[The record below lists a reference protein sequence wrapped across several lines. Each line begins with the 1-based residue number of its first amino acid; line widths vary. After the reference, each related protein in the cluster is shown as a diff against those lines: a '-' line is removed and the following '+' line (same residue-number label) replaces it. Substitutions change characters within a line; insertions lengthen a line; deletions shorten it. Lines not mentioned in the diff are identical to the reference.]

1 MTKQQAEKKTVKFE
15 TEVSKLLDIVANS
28 LYTEKEIFL
37 RELISNSSDAC
48 EKLRYVSQ
56 TDSKAPKTNKFQIRI
71 HLNEKNKTISIK
83 DNGIGMD
90 DKDMQSNLG
99 TIAKSGTEE
108 FIKKMGDKKGD
119 INQIGKFGVGFY
131 SSFMVSDQV
140 VVRSKKYDSSSG
152 YLWTSD
158 GKGTFSIEETEYNE
172 IGTEITLSIKKDEKE
187 FLSKYKIEEIIKKYS
202 DFVPFPIFVTSEE
215 DKNDKKKDDKTEEQV
230 NSAEAIWLKDK
241 SKIKKDDYKS
251 FYNQVSNYYDEP
263 LTTIHFKAEGVVNY
277 TALLYLPK
285 SQPQDLYH
293 PDRKNKLK
301 LYVNKVFI
309 SDKLD
314 ALIPAWLRFV
324 PGVVDTEDLSLNI
337 SREILQ
343 NNAVIN
349 KISNAITKRALKEI
363 LELKKKKPDEFKDFW
378 KNFGPVVKEG
388 LYEFNDFHDQIF
400 EFSTFNCSEKE
411 EMITLDQYVTDFSN
425 DKKKIYYIS
434 GENKENL
441 INSPQMELFKNKKIN
456 VLLITDP
463 VDEFWMPMKM
473 KFKDYEFT
481 SITKGEVDIEDK
493 KESKKDKQEPKED
506 KDFVGFLKDNLKDKV
521 KDVKISKRLTTS
533 ASCLVAD
540 ENDMDMHLKKLMAA
554 NNQNISDE
562 KRILEINI
570 NHELV
575 NKLKSLDK
583 NQKDKFCEILYDHAK
598 LMEGESL
605 DDPKKYTNL
614 VSELFYNRPKI
625 LPKIFKF
632 IWLLLF

>member
-202 DFVPFPIFVTSEE
+202 DFVPFSIFVTSEE
-215 DKNDKKKDDKTEEQV
+215 DKNDKKKDDKIEEQV

-349 KISNAITKRALKEI
+349 KISNAITKRVLKEI

-378 KNFGPVVKEG
+378 RNFGPVVKEG

-400 EFSTFNCSEKE
+400 EFSTFNCSEKK

-473 KFKDYEFT
+473 KYKDYEFT

-493 KESKKDKQEPKED
+493 KESKKEKEEPKED

-614 VSELFYNRPKI
+614 VSELVS
-625 LPKIFKF
+625 L
-632 IWLLLF
+632 

>member
-241 SKIKKDDYKS
+241 SKIEKDDYKS

-349 KISNAITKRALKEI
+349 KISNAITKRVLKEI

-481 SITKGEVDIEDK
+481 SITKGEIDIEDK
-493 KESKKDKQEPKED
+493 KESKKDKEDPKED

-583 NQKDKFCEILYDHAK
+583 NKKNKFCEILYDHAK

-614 VSELFYNRPKI
+614 VSELVS
-625 LPKIFKF
+625 L
-632 IWLLLF
+632 

>member
-349 KISNAITKRALKEI
+349 KISNAITKRVLKEI

-493 KESKKDKQEPKED
+493 KDSKKEKEEPKED

-614 VSELFYNRPKI
+614 VSELVS
-625 LPKIFKF
+625 L
-632 IWLLLF
+632 

>member
-37 RELISNSSDAC
+37 RELVSNSSDAC

-251 FYNQVSNYYDEP
+251 FYNQASNYYDEP

-285 SQPQDLYH
+285 TQPQDLYH

-349 KISNAITKRALKEI
+349 KISNAITKRVLKEI
-363 LELKKKKPDEFKDFW
+363 QELKKKKPDEFKDFW

-400 EFSTFNCSEKE
+400 DFSTFHCSEKE
-411 EMITLDQYVTDFSN
+411 EMITLDQYITDFSN

-434 GENKENL
+434 GENKDNL
-441 INSPQMELFKNKKIN
+441 LNSPQMELFKNKKIN

-481 SITKGEVDIEDK
+481 SITKGEIDIEDK

-506 KDFVGFLKDNLKDKV
+506 KDFVGFLKNNLKDKV

-583 NQKDKFCEILYDHAK
+583 NQQDKFCEILYDHAK
-598 LMEGESL
+598 LMGGENL

-614 VSELFYNRPKI
+614 VSELVS
-625 LPKIFKF
+625 L
-632 IWLLLF
+632 

>member
-349 KISNAITKRALKEI
+349 KISNAITKRVLKEI

-388 LYEFNDFHDQIF
+388 LYEFNDFHGQIF

-493 KESKKDKQEPKED
+493 KESKKDKEEPKED

-614 VSELFYNRPKI
+614 VSELVS
-625 LPKIFKF
+625 L
-632 IWLLLF
+632 

>member
-56 TDSKAPKTNKFQIRI
+56 TNSSLKETSQFEIRI
-71 HLNEKNKTISIK
+71 HLNEKNKTITIK
-83 DNGIGMD
+83 DNGIGMNEE
-90 DKDMQSNLG
+90 DMKSNLG

-119 INQIGKFGVGFY
+119 ITQIGKFGVGFY

-140 VVRSKKYDSSSG
+140 VVRSKKYDSKESF
-152 YLWTSD
+152 LWTSD
-158 GKGTFSIEETEYNE
+158 GKGTFSIESTEYNSQ
-172 IGTEITLSIKKDEKE
+172 GTEITLSIKKDESE
-187 FLSKYKIEEIIKKYS
+187 FLSKYKIEEIVKKYS
-202 DFVPFPIFVTSEE
+202 DFVPFPIFVSSEDDKKEKKDKENKE
-215 DKNDKKKDDKTEEQV
+215 DKETQV
-230 NSAEAIWLKDK
+230 NSAEAIWLKEK
-241 SKIKKDDYKS
+241 SKIKEEDYKN
-251 FYNQVSNYYDEP
+251 FYNQTSSFYDEP
-263 LTTIHFKAEGVVNY
+263 LKTIHFKAEGVVNY
-277 TALLYLPK
+277 TSLLFLPK

-293 PDRKNKLK
+293 PDRKNNLK
-301 LYVNKVFI
+301 LYVNKIFI

-314 ALIPAWLRFV
+314 ALIPAWLRFI

-349 KISNAITKRALKEI
+349 KISTALTKRVLKEI
-363 LELKKKKPDEFKDFW
+363 SDLKKKKPDEFISFW
-378 KNFGPVVKEG
+378 KNFGPVIKEG

-400 EFSTFNCSEKE
+400 DFTMFSCSEKK
-411 EMITLDQYVTDFSN
+411 EMITLDGYITDYPN

-441 INSPQMELFKNKKIN
+441 MNSPQMELFKNKKIN
-456 VLLITDP
+456 VLLVTDP

-473 KFKDYEFT
+473 KFKDFEFT
-481 SITKGEVDIEDK
+481 SITKGEVDIGET
-493 KESKKDKQEPKED
+493 SKKDEKTKET
-506 KDFVGFLKDNLKDKV
+506 KEVSDFIVYLKEHLKEKV
-521 KDVKISKRLTTS
+521 KDVKVSKRLTTS

-554 NNQNISDE
+554 NNQNVNDE

-570 NHELV
+570 EHSLV
-575 NKLKSLDK
+575 SKVQMLEKD
-583 NQKDKFCEILYDHAK
+583 QKDKFSEILYDHAK
-598 LMEGESL
+598 LMEGENL

-614 VSELFYNRPKI
+614 ITELVSL
-625 LPKIFKF
+625 
-632 IWLLLF
+632 

>member
-56 TDSKAPKTNKFQIRI
+56 TNSSLNETSQFEIRI
-71 HLNEKNKTISIK
+71 HLNEKNKTITIK
-83 DNGIGMD
+83 DNGIGMNEE
-90 DKDMQSNLG
+90 DMKSNLG

-119 INQIGKFGVGFY
+119 ITQIGKFGVGFY

-140 VVRSKKYDSSSG
+140 VVRSKKYDSKESF
-152 YLWTSD
+152 LWTSD
-158 GKGTFSIEETEYNE
+158 GKGTFSIENTEYNNQ
-172 IGTEITLSIKKDEKE
+172 GTEITLSIKKEESE
-187 FLSKYKIEEIIKKYS
+187 FLSKYKIEEIVKKYS
-202 DFVPFPIFVTSEE
+202 DFVPFPIYVSSE
-215 DKNDKKKDDKTEEQV
+215 DDKKEKKDKENKDKETQV

-241 SKIKKDDYKS
+241 SKIKEEDYKN
-251 FYNQVSNYYDEP
+251 FYNQTSSFYDEP
-263 LTTIHFKAEGVVNY
+263 LKTIHFKAEGVVNY
-277 TALLYLPK
+277 TSLLFLPK

-293 PDRKNKLK
+293 PDRKNNLK
-301 LYVNKVFI
+301 LYVNKIFI

-314 ALIPAWLRFV
+314 ALIPAWLRFI

-349 KISNAITKRALKEI
+349 KISTALTKRALKEI
-363 LELKKKKPDEFKDFW
+363 SELKKKKPEDFISFW
-378 KNFGPVVKEG
+378 KNFGPVIKEG

-400 EFSTFNCSEKE
+400 DFTMFSCSEKD
-411 EMITLDQYVTDFSN
+411 EMITLDEYISDYSN

-441 INSPQMELFKNKKIN
+441 MNSPQMELFKNKKIN
-456 VLLITDP
+456 VLLVTDP

-473 KFKDYEFT
+473 KFKDFEFT
-481 SITKGEVDIEDK
+481 SITKGEVDIGDSSKKEK
-493 KESKKDKQEPKED
+493 KVKESKEVSDFIVYLKEH
-506 KDFVGFLKDNLKDKV
+506 LKEKV
-521 KDVKISKRLTTS
+521 KDVKVSKRLTTS

-554 NNQNISDE
+554 NNQNINDE

-570 NHELV
+570 DHSLV
-575 NKLKSLDK
+575 SKMQMLEKK
-583 NQKDKFCEILYDHAK
+583 QKDKFSEILYDHAK
-598 LMEGESL
+598 LMEGENL

-614 VSELFYNRPKI
+614 IAELVSL
-625 LPKIFKF
+625 
-632 IWLLLF
+632 

>member
-215 DKNDKKKDDKTEEQV
+215 DKNDKKKDNKSEEQV

-349 KISNAITKRALKEI
+349 KISNAITKRVLKEI

-400 EFSTFNCSEKE
+400 EFSTFNCSEKK

-493 KESKKDKQEPKED
+493 KESKKDKEEPKED

-554 NNQNISDE
+554 KNQNISDE

-614 VSELFYNRPKI
+614 VSELVS
-625 LPKIFKF
+625 L
-632 IWLLLF
+632 

>member
-349 KISNAITKRALKEI
+349 KISNAITKRVLKEI

-493 KESKKDKQEPKED
+493 KESKKDKEEPKED

-540 ENDMDMHLKKLMAA
+540 VNDMDMHLKKLMAA

-614 VSELFYNRPKI
+614 VSELVS
-625 LPKIFKF
+625 L
-632 IWLLLF
+632 

>member
-140 VVRSKKYDSSSG
+140 VVRSKKYDSPSG

-349 KISNAITKRALKEI
+349 KISNAITKRVLKEI

-493 KESKKDKQEPKED
+493 KESKKDKEEPKED

-614 VSELFYNRPKI
+614 VSELVS
-625 LPKIFKF
+625 L
-632 IWLLLF
+632 

>member
-349 KISNAITKRALKEI
+349 KISNAITKRVLKEI

-493 KESKKDKQEPKED
+493 QESKKDKEEPKED

-614 VSELFYNRPKI
+614 VSELVS
-625 LPKIFKF
+625 L
-632 IWLLLF
+632 

>member
-349 KISNAITKRALKEI
+349 KISNAITKRVLKEI

-378 KNFGPVVKEG
+378 KNFGPVITEG

-481 SITKGEVDIEDK
+481 SITKGEIDIEDK
-493 KESKKDKQEPKED
+493 KESKKDKEEPKED

-614 VSELFYNRPKI
+614 VSELVS
-625 LPKIFKF
+625 L
-632 IWLLLF
+632 

>member
-71 HLNEKNKTISIK
+71 NLSEKNKTISIK

-140 VVRSKKYDSSSG
+140 VVRSKKYNSSSG

-349 KISNAITKRALKEI
+349 KISNAITKRVLKEI

-411 EMITLDQYVTDFSN
+411 EMITLDQYLTDFSN

-493 KESKKDKQEPKED
+493 KESKKDKEEPKED
-506 KDFVGFLKDNLKDKV
+506 KDFVGFLKENLKDKV

-575 NKLKSLDK
+575 NKLKSLNK

-614 VSELFYNRPKI
+614 VSELVS
-625 LPKIFKF
+625 L
-632 IWLLLF
+632 

>member
-349 KISNAITKRALKEI
+349 KISNAITKRVLKEI

-441 INSPQMELFKNKKIN
+441 TNSPQMELFKNKKIN

-493 KESKKDKQEPKED
+493 KESKKDKEEPKED

-614 VSELFYNRPKI
+614 VSELVS
-625 LPKIFKF
+625 L
-632 IWLLLF
+632 

>member
-131 SSFMVSDQV
+131 SSVMVSDQV

-202 DFVPFPIFVTSEE
+202 DFVPFPIFVTSED
-215 DKNDKKKDDKTEEQV
+215 DKKEKKKDEKPEEQV
-230 NSAEAIWLKDK
+230 NSAEAIWLKEK

-251 FYNQVSNYYDEP
+251 FYNQVSSYYDEP

-285 SQPQDLYH
+285 TQPQDLYH

-314 ALIPAWLRFV
+314 ALIPAWLRFI

-349 KISNAITKRALKEI
+349 KISNAITKRVLREI
-363 LELKKKKPDEFKDFW
+363 QEFKKKKPNEFQEFW
-378 KNFGPVVKEG
+378 KNFGPVIKEG

-400 EFSTFNCSEKE
+400 EFSTFHCSEKE
-411 EMITLDQYVTDFSN
+411 EMITLDQYITDFSN

-434 GENKENL
+434 GENKGNL
-441 INSPQMELFKNKKIN
+441 LNSPQMELFKNKKIN

-473 KFKDYEFT
+473 KFKEYEFT

-493 KESKKDKQEPKED
+493 KDSKKGKEEPKED

-598 LMEGESL
+598 LMEGENL

-614 VSELFYNRPKI
+614 VSELVS
-625 LPKIFKF
+625 L
-632 IWLLLF
+632 

>member
-37 RELISNSSDAC
+37 RELISNASDAC

-56 TDSKAPKTNKFQIRI
+56 SDSSIEKTKQFEIRI
-71 HLNEKNKTISIK
+71 HINEKNKTITIK

-90 DKDMQSNLG
+90 ESDMKSNLG
-99 TIAKSGTEE
+99 TIAKSGTED

-119 INQIGKFGVGFY
+119 VNQIGKFGVGFY

-140 VVRSKKYDSSSG
+140 VVRSKKYDCQDG
-152 YLWTSD
+152 FLWTSD
-158 GKGTFSIEETEYNE
+158 GKGTFSIENTNYNTN
-172 IGTEITLSIKKDEKE
+172 GTEITLSIKKEENE
-187 FLSKYKIEEIIKKYS
+187 FLTKNRIEEIIKKYS
-202 DFVPFPIFVTSEE
+202 DFVPFPIFVSLEE
-215 DKNDKKKDDKTEEQV
+215 DKKEKKDEKEIESQV

-241 SKIKKDDYKS
+241 TKIKEEDYKN
-251 FYNQVSNYYDEP
+251 FYNQISNFYDDP
-263 LTTIHFKAEGVVNY
+263 LKTIHFKAEGVVNY

-309 SDKLD
+309 SDKLES
-314 ALIPAWLRFV
+314 LIPAWLRFI

-349 KISNAITKRALKEI
+349 KISNAITKRILKEI
-363 LELKKKKPDEFKDFW
+363 SDLKKKNPEEFISFW
-378 KNFGPVVKEG
+378 KNFGPVIKEG

-400 EFSTFNCSEKE
+400 EFTLFHCSEKK
-411 EMITLDQYVTDFSN
+411 EMISLDDYILNFSN
-425 DKKKIYYIS
+425 EKKKIYYIS

-473 KFKDYEFT
+473 NFKEYEFT
-481 SITKGEVDIEDK
+481 SITKGEIDIEEKSDK
-493 KESKKDKQEPKED
+493 SQDKEEPKENL
-506 KDFVGFLKDNLKDKV
+506 DFVTYLKDLLKDKV
-521 KDVKISKRLTTS
+521 KDVKVSKRLTTS

-554 NNQNISDE
+554 NNQTISDE
-562 KRILEINI
+562 KRILEVNI
-570 NHELV
+570 DHSLV
-575 NKLKSLDK
+575 SKVMSLEKS
-583 NQKDKFCEILYDHAK
+583 QKDKFGEILYDHAK
-598 LMEGESL
+598 LMEGENL
-605 DDPKKYTNL
+605 DDPKRYTNL
-614 VSELFYNRPKI
+614 IAELVSL
-625 LPKIFKF
+625 
-632 IWLLLF
+632 

>member
-48 EKLRYVSQ
+48 EKLRYISQ
-56 TDSKAPKTNKFQIRI
+56 TDSSVEKTKQFEIRVHI
-71 HLNEKNKTISIK
+71 NEKNKTITIK

-90 DKDMQSNLG
+90 EKDMQSNLG
-99 TIAKSGTEE
+99 TIAKSGTED

-140 VVRSKKYDSSSG
+140 VVRSKKYNSQEG
-152 YLWTSD
+152 FLWTSD
-158 GKGTFSIEETEYNE
+158 GKGTFSIEKTNYNNN
-172 IGTEITLSIKKDEKE
+172 GTEIVLSIKKDESE
-187 FLSKYKIEEIIKKYS
+187 FLSKYRIEEIIKKYS
-202 DFVPFPIFVTSEE
+202 DFVPFPIFVSSEE
-215 DKNDKKKDDKTEEQV
+215 DDKEKKDKKDVESQI

-241 SKIKKDDYKS
+241 SKIKEEDYKNFFNQIS
-251 FYNQVSNYYDEP
+251 NFYDDP
-263 LTTIHFKAEGVVNY
+263 LKTIHFKAEGVVNY

-309 SDKLD
+309 SDKLES
-314 ALIPAWLRFV
+314 LIPAWLRFI
-324 PGVVDTEDLSLNI
+324 PGVIDTEDLSLNI

-349 KISNAITKRALKEI
+349 KISNAITKRILKEI
-363 LELKKKKPDEFKDFW
+363 SELKKKKPEEFLSFW
-378 KNFGPVVKEG
+378 KNFGPVIKEG
-388 LYEFNDFHDQIF
+388 LYEFNDYHDQIF
-400 EFSTFNCSEKE
+400 EFTLFHCSEKN
-411 EMITLDQYVTDFSN
+411 EMISLDEYISDFSN
-425 DKKKIYYIS
+425 EKKKIYYIS

-441 INSPQMELFKNKKIN
+441 INSPQMELFKNKNIN

-473 KFKDYEFT
+473 KFKEYEFT
-481 SITKGEVDIEDK
+481 SITKGEVDIEEKSGKSEDIK
-493 KESKKDKQEPKED
+493 EPKENL
-506 KDFVGFLKDNLKDKV
+506 DFVAYLKDLLKDKV
-521 KDVKISKRLTTS
+521 KDVKVSKRLTTS

-570 NHELV
+570 NHTLV
-575 NKLKSLDK
+575 SKVKSLEK
-583 NQKDKFCEILYDHAK
+583 SQKDKFSEILYDHAK
-598 LMEGESL
+598 LMEGENL

-614 VSELFYNRPKI
+614 IAELVSL
-625 LPKIFKF
+625 
-632 IWLLLF
+632 

>member
-37 RELISNSSDAC
+37 RELVSNSSDAC

-158 GKGTFSIEETEYNE
+158 GKGTFSIEETQYNE

-251 FYNQVSNYYDEP
+251 FYNQASNYYDEP

-285 SQPQDLYH
+285 TQPQDLYH

-349 KISNAITKRALKEI
+349 KISNAITKRVLKEI
-363 LELKKKKPDEFKDFW
+363 QELKKKKPDEFKDFW

-400 EFSTFNCSEKE
+400 DFSTFHCSEKE
-411 EMITLDQYVTDFSN
+411 EMITLDQYITDFSN

-434 GENKENL
+434 GENKDNL
-441 INSPQMELFKNKKIN
+441 LNSPQMELFKNKKIN

-473 KFKDYEFT
+473 KFKDYEFA

-493 KESKKDKQEPKED
+493 KESKKEKEEPKED
-506 KDFVGFLKDNLKDKV
+506 KDFVGFLKNNLKDKV

-575 NKLKSLDK
+575 NKIKSLDK

-598 LMEGESL
+598 LMEGENL

-614 VSELFYNRPKI
+614 VSELVS
-625 LPKIFKF
+625 L
-632 IWLLLF
+632 

>member
-108 FIKKMGDKKGD
+108 FIKNMGDKKGD

-140 VVRSKKYDSSSG
+140 VVRSKKYDSSSS

-349 KISNAITKRALKEI
+349 KISNAITKRVLKEI

-493 KESKKDKQEPKED
+493 KESKKDKEEPKED

-614 VSELFYNRPKI
+614 VSELVS
-625 LPKIFKF
+625 L
-632 IWLLLF
+632 

>member
-140 VVRSKKYDSSSG
+140 VVRSKKYNSSSS

-349 KISNAITKRALKEI
+349 KISTAITKRVLKEI
-363 LELKKKKPDEFKDFW
+363 LELKKKKPDDFKDFW

-411 EMITLDQYVTDFSN
+411 EMITLNQYITDFSN

-481 SITKGEVDIEDK
+481 SITKGEIDIEDK
-493 KESKKDKQEPKED
+493 KESKKDKEEPKED

-614 VSELFYNRPKI
+614 VSELVS
-625 LPKIFKF
+625 L
-632 IWLLLF
+632 

>member
-90 DKDMQSNLG
+90 DNDMQSNLG
-99 TIAKSGTEE
+99 TIAKSGTED

-140 VVRSKKYDSSSG
+140 VVRSKKYDSSKG

-158 GKGTFSIEETEYNE
+158 GKGTFSIEETQYTE

-187 FLSKYKIEEIIKKYS
+187 FLSKYKIEDIIKKYS
-202 DFVPFPIFVTSEE
+202 DFVPFPIFVSSEE

-241 SKIKKDDYKS
+241 TKIKKDDYKS

-349 KISNAITKRALKEI
+349 KISNAITKRVLKEI
-363 LELKKKKPDEFKDFW
+363 LELKIKKPEEFKDFW

-400 EFSTFNCSEKE
+400 EFSTFKCSEKE

-456 VLLITDP
+456 VLLISDP

-493 KESKKDKQEPKED
+493 KDSKKDKEEPKED

-575 NKLKSLDK
+575 NKLKSLDEK
-583 NQKDKFCEILYDHAK
+583 QKDKFCEILYDHAK

-614 VSELFYNRPKI
+614 VSELVS
-625 LPKIFKF
+625 L
-632 IWLLLF
+632 

>member
-215 DKNDKKKDDKTEEQV
+215 DKNDKKKDDKSEEQV

-349 KISNAITKRALKEI
+349 KISNAITKRVLKEI
-363 LELKKKKPDEFKDFW
+363 LELKKKKPDQFKDFW

-493 KESKKDKQEPKED
+493 KESKKDKEEPKED

-554 NNQNISDE
+554 NNQTISDE

-570 NHELV
+570 NHSLV
-575 NKLKSLDK
+575 SKVMSLDK
-583 NQKDKFCEILYDHAK
+583 NSKDKFSEILYDHAK
-598 LMEGESL
+598 LMEGENL

-614 VSELFYNRPKI
+614 IAELVSL
-625 LPKIFKF
+625 
-632 IWLLLF
+632 

>member
-37 RELISNSSDAC
+37 RELISNASDAC

-56 TDSKAPKTNKFQIRI
+56 SDSSIEKTKQFEIRI
-71 HLNEKNKTISIK
+71 HVNEKNKTITIK

-90 DKDMQSNLG
+90 ESDMKSNLG
-99 TIAKSGTEE
+99 TIAKSGTED

-119 INQIGKFGVGFY
+119 VNQIGKFGVGFY

-140 VVRSKKYDSSSG
+140 VVRSKKYDCQDG
-152 YLWTSD
+152 FLWTSD
-158 GKGTFSIEETEYNE
+158 GKGTFSIENTNYNTN
-172 IGTEITLSIKKDEKE
+172 GTEITLSIKKEENE
-187 FLSKYKIEEIIKKYS
+187 FLTKHRIEEIIKKYS
-202 DFVPFPIFVTSEE
+202 DFVPFPIFVSLEG
-215 DKNDKKKDDKTEEQV
+215 DKKEKKDEKEIESQV

-241 SKIKKDDYKS
+241 TKIKEEDYKN
-251 FYNQVSNYYDEP
+251 FYNQISNFYDDP
-263 LTTIHFKAEGVVNY
+263 LKTIHFKAEGVVNY

-309 SDKLD
+309 SDKLES
-314 ALIPAWLRFV
+314 LIPAWLRFI

-349 KISNAITKRALKEI
+349 KISNAITKRILKEI
-363 LELKKKKPDEFKDFW
+363 SDLKKKNPEEFISFW
-378 KNFGPVVKEG
+378 KNFGPVIKEG

-400 EFSTFNCSEKE
+400 EFTLFHCSEKK
-411 EMITLDQYVTDFSN
+411 EMISLDDYILNFSN
-425 DKKKIYYIS
+425 EKKKIYYIS

-473 KFKDYEFT
+473 NFKEYEFT
-481 SITKGEVDIEDK
+481 SITKGEIDIEEKSDK
-493 KESKKDKQEPKED
+493 SQDKEEPKENL
-506 KDFVGFLKDNLKDKV
+506 DFVTYLKDLLKDKV
-521 KDVKISKRLTTS
+521 KDVKVSKRLTTS

-554 NNQNISDE
+554 NNQTISDE
-562 KRILEINI
+562 KRILEVNI
-570 NHELV
+570 NHSLV
-575 NKLKSLDK
+575 SKVMSLEKS
-583 NQKDKFCEILYDHAK
+583 QKDKFGEILYDHAK
-598 LMEGESL
+598 LMEGENL
-605 DDPKKYTNL
+605 DDPKRYTNL
-614 VSELFYNRPKI
+614 IAELVSL
-625 LPKIFKF
+625 
-632 IWLLLF
+632 

>member
-37 RELISNSSDAC
+37 RELISNASDAC
-48 EKLRYVSQ
+48 EKLRYISQ
-56 TDSKAPKTNKFQIRI
+56 TDSTVKKVEKFEIRI
-71 HLNEKNKTISIK
+71 HLNEKNKTITIK

-90 DKDMQSNLG
+90 EVDMQSNLG
-99 TIAKSGTEE
+99 TIAKSGTED
-108 FIKKMGDKKGD
+108 FIKKLGDKKGD

-140 VVRSKKYDSSSG
+140 VVRSKKYDSEMG

-158 GKGTFSIEETEYNE
+158 GKGTFTIESTDYKET
-172 IGTEITLSIKKDEKE
+172 GTEITLSIKKDESE
-187 FLSKYKIEEIIKKYS
+187 FLSKWRLEEIVKKYS
-202 DFVPFPIFVTSEE
+202 DFVPFSIYVSAEE
-215 DKNDKKKDDKTEEQV
+215 DKKEKDHKEEQV

-241 SKIKKDDYKS
+241 SKIKDEEYKS
-251 FYNQVSNYYDEP
+251 FYNQTSSYYDEP
-263 LTTIHFKAEGVVNY
+263 LKSIHFKAEGVVNY

-314 ALIPAWLRFV
+314 ALIPAWLRFI

-349 KISNAITKRALKEI
+349 KISNAITKRILKEI
-363 LELKKKKPDEFKDFW
+363 SDLKKKNPDEFKDFW

-400 EFSTFNCSEKE
+400 EFAVFNCSEKAD
-411 EMITLDQYVTDFSN
+411 MISLDEYVNDFSN

-441 INSPQMELFKNKKIN
+441 LNSPQMELFKNEKIN

-473 KFKDYEFT
+473 KFKEYEFT
-481 SITKGEVDIEDK
+481 SITKGDVDIGEK
-493 KESKKDKQEPKED
+493 TKSSKDKVEPKED
-506 KDFVGFLKDNLKDKV
+506 KDFISYLKDHLKDKV

-570 NHELV
+570 DHTLV
-575 NKLKSLDK
+575 NKVKSLDK
-583 NQKDKFCEILYDHAK
+583 DQKDRFSEILYDHAK
-598 LMEGESL
+598 LMEGENL

-614 VSELFYNRPKI
+614 ISELVS
-625 LPKIFKF
+625 L
-632 IWLLLF
+632 

>member
-349 KISNAITKRALKEI
+349 KISNAITKRVLKEI
-363 LELKKKKPDEFKDFW
+363 LELKKKKPEEFKDFW
-378 KNFGPVVKEG
+378 NNFGPVVKEG

-481 SITKGEVDIEDK
+481 SITKGEIDIEDK
-493 KESKKDKQEPKED
+493 KESKKDKEEPKED

-614 VSELFYNRPKI
+614 VSELVS
-625 LPKIFKF
+625 L
-632 IWLLLF
+632 

>member
-48 EKLRYVSQ
+48 EKLRYLSQ

-108 FIKKMGDKKGD
+108 FIKKVGDKKGD

-241 SKIKKDDYKS
+241 LKIKKDDYKS

-349 KISNAITKRALKEI
+349 KISNAITKRVLKEI

-481 SITKGEVDIEDK
+481 SITKGEIDIEDK
-493 KESKKDKQEPKED
+493 KESKKDKEEPKED

-614 VSELFYNRPKI
+614 VSELVS
-625 LPKIFKF
+625 L
-632 IWLLLF
+632 

>member
-158 GKGTFSIEETEYNE
+158 GKGTFSIEETGYNE

-349 KISNAITKRALKEI
+349 KISNAITKRVLKEI
-363 LELKKKKPDEFKDFW
+363 LELQKKKPDEFKDFW

-481 SITKGEVDIEDK
+481 SITKGEIDIEDK
-493 KESKKDKQEPKED
+493 KESKKDKEEPKED

-540 ENDMDMHLKKLMAA
+540 ENDMDMHLKKLMVA

-614 VSELFYNRPKI
+614 VSELVS
-625 LPKIFKF
+625 L
-632 IWLLLF
+632 

>member
-187 FLSKYKIEEIIKKYS
+187 FLRKYKIEEIIKKYS

-349 KISNAITKRALKEI
+349 KISNAITKRVLKEI

-493 KESKKDKQEPKED
+493 KESKKDKEEPKED

-614 VSELFYNRPKI
+614 VSELVS
-625 LPKIFKF
+625 L
-632 IWLLLF
+632 

>member
-1 MTKQQAEKKTVKFE
+1 MNKQQAEKKTVKFE

-37 RELISNSSDAC
+37 RELVSNSSDAC

-56 TDSKAPKTNKFQIRI
+56 TDSKAAKTNKFEIKI
-71 HLNEKNKTISIK
+71 HINEKNNTISVK

-90 DKDMQSNLG
+90 EKDMQSNLG
-99 TIAKSGTEE
+99 TIAKSGTED

-140 VVRSKKYDSSSG
+140 VVRSKKYDSSNG

-158 GKGTFSIEETEYNE
+158 GKGAFSIEETEYNE
-172 IGTEITLSIKKDEKE
+172 IGTEITLSIKKDENE

-202 DFVPFPIFVTSEE
+202 DFVPFPIFVTSED
-215 DKNDKKKDDKTEEQV
+215 DKKEKKKDEKPEEQV
-230 NSAEAIWLKDK
+230 NSAEAIWLKEK

-251 FYNQVSNYYDEP
+251 FYNQVSSYYDEP

-285 SQPQDLYH
+285 TQPQDLYH

-314 ALIPAWLRFV
+314 ALIPAWLRFI

-349 KISNAITKRALKEI
+349 KISNAITKRVLKEI
-363 LELKKKKPDEFKDFW
+363 QELKKKKPNEFQEFW
-378 KNFGPVVKEG
+378 KNFGPVIKEG

-400 EFSTFNCSEKE
+400 EFSTFHCSEKE
-411 EMITLDQYVTDFSN
+411 EMITLDQYITDFSN

-434 GENKENL
+434 GENKGNL
-441 INSPQMELFKNKKIN
+441 LNSPQMELFKNKKIN

-473 KFKDYEFT
+473 KFKEYEFT

-493 KESKKDKQEPKED
+493 KDSKKGKEEPKED

-598 LMEGESL
+598 LMEGENL

-614 VSELFYNRPKI
+614 VSELVS
-625 LPKIFKF
+625 L
-632 IWLLLF
+632 

>member
-349 KISNAITKRALKEI
+349 KISNAITKRVLKEI
-363 LELKKKKPDEFKDFW
+363 LELKKKKPDEFKNFW

-493 KESKKDKQEPKED
+493 KESKKEKEEPKED

-605 DDPKKYTNL
+605 DNPKKYTNL
-614 VSELFYNRPKI
+614 VSELVS
-625 LPKIFKF
+625 L
-632 IWLLLF
+632 

>member
-202 DFVPFPIFVTSEE
+202 DFVPFPIFVTSDEE
-215 DKNDKKKDDKTEEQV
+215 KNDKKKDDKTEEQV

-349 KISNAITKRALKEI
+349 KISNAITKRVLKEI

-400 EFSTFNCSEKE
+400 EFSTFNCSERE

-425 DKKKIYYIS
+425 EKKKIYYIS

-493 KESKKDKQEPKED
+493 KESKKDKEEPKED

-614 VSELFYNRPKI
+614 VSELVS
-625 LPKIFKF
+625 L
-632 IWLLLF
+632 

>member
-324 PGVVDTEDLSLNI
+324 PGVIDTEDLSLNI

-493 KESKKDKQEPKED
+493 KESKKDKEEPKED

-614 VSELFYNRPKI
+614 VSELVS
-625 LPKIFKF
+625 L
-632 IWLLLF
+632 